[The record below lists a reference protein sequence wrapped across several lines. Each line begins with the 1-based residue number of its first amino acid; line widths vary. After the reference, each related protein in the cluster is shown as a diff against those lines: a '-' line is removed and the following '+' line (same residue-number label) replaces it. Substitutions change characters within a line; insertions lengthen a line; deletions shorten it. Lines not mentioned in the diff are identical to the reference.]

1 MPFFAS
7 HVHRVSAFFLTLV
20 RALIRRETDGGL
32 ATLAKPLFCAPG
44 PILAAIPIRL
54 SLAMMPRRFSCPAQK
69 AWS

>member
-7 HVHRVSAFFLTLV
+7 HVHRISVFLLTLA

-32 ATLAKPLFCAPG
+32 ATLAKPLIGPPG
-44 PILAAIPIRL
+44 PILAAIPIR
-54 SLAMMPRRFSCPAQK
+54 FSCPAQK